1 MEQMAA
7 LLTAKR
13 LEFACVPDDAVNDG
27 FYIRIVIADEHDE
40 RAVLAFEVS
49 EAVHVF
55 PSVARSVKPGAFQPK
70 ALKRLRMLL
79 D

>member
-1 MEQMAA
+1 MAA

-27 FYIRIVIADEHDE
+27 FYIRTVIADEHDE

-49 EAVHVF
+49 EAVRL
-55 PSVARSVKPGAFQPK
+55 SVRCAER
-70 ALKRLRMLL
+70 
-79 D
+79 